1 MRTRL
6 VIALLIFSV
15 IYLQGCTP
23 QNESHSSLWSVR
35 VTESFLGR
43 FPDSI
48 PYNAG
53 RPEFRWGYE
62 QGVMLEAIRR
72 VGETTGDRKYF
83 DYIKRHLDGFINDD
97 GSIETYEFESFNI
110 DNIPPGRQLFWLYKE
125 MGKVKYR
132 QAADLLRRQLREHPR
147 TNEGG
152 FWHKQIY
159 PYQMWL
165 DGIYMGQPFYTQYA
179 VEFGEQAAFNDIA
192 NQIIFIERN
201 TRDENTG
208 LLCHAWDESREQRW
222 ADPETGRSPHFWGR
236 AMGWFAMGLV
246 DVLDYFPTDH
256 SKRDTIIAVL
266 QRTSEALLPYQD
278 PETGLWYQV
287 IDQGNREGN
296 YLESSVSAM
305 LSYAFAKGA
314 REGYLDEHF
323 LEAAQRAFDG
333 LIEHK
338 ISVNDDGSIDL
349 HDVCAVAGLGG
360 SPYRDGSYEYYIGEP
375 RRTNDFKGVGPFIF
389 AALELE

>member
-1 MRTRL
+1 MRSRFI
-6 VIALLIFSV
+6 VLLI
-15 IYLQGCTP
+15 ILTAAYIKGCTQRDDP
-23 QNESHSSLWSVR
+23 HSSLWSVR
-35 VTESFLGR
+35 VTESFLER
-43 FPDSI
+43 YPDAI

-53 RPEFRWGYE
+53 RPEHRWGYE

-72 VGETTGDRKYF
+72 VGEKTGDRKYF
-83 DYIKRHLDGFINDD
+83 DYIKKHLDGFIHED
-97 GSIETYEFESFNI
+97 GTIETYEFESFNI
-110 DNIPPGRQLFWLYKE
+110 DNIPPGRQLFWLYTE
-125 MGKVKYR
+125 TGDPKYR
-132 QAADLLRRQLREHPR
+132 LAADLLRYQLREHPR

-165 DGIYMGQPFYTQYA
+165 DGIYMGQPFYARYA
-179 VEFGEQAAFNDIA
+179 IEFGEPDAFDDIA

-201 TRDENTG
+201 TRDEETG
-208 LLCHAWDESREQRW
+208 LLYHAWDESREQRW
-222 ADPETGRSPHFWGR
+222 ADPETGKSPNFWGR
-236 AMGWFAMGLV
+236 AMGWYAMGLV
-246 DVLDYFPTDH
+246 DVLDYFPADH
-256 SKRDTIIAVL
+256 PKRDSVIAIFQRMSEAVL
-266 QRTSEALLPYQD
+266 AYQD

-287 IDQGNREGN
+287 VDQGYREGN

-305 LSYAFAKGA
+305 LSYAFAKGV
-314 REGYLDEHF
+314 RMGYLDRKY
-323 LEAAQRAFDG
+323 LDAARRAFDG

-338 ISVNDDGSIDL
+338 IEVHDDGSVDL

-360 SPYRDGSYEYYIGEP
+360 TPYRDGSFEYYMSEP